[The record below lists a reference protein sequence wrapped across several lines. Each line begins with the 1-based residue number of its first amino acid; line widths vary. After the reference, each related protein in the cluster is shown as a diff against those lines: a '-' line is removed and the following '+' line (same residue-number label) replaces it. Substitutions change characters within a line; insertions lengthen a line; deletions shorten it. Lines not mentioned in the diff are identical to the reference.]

1 MKKIIQALAALT
13 VLCICLTGCA
23 VKPSSIDSPSPTTSP
38 SLSATTSS
46 KLARSATTSSKLA
59 SDYDTVLALKTE
71 GYQSL
76 SLKDFNAAV
85 KAAID
90 KDTDI
95 LSAFSTLMES
105 ITPNDEDYQ
114 FIYETLDY
122 SISETILPQISQP
135 VSISRYLKKHGD
147 EYTVESGE
155 TFYSFIFTALYS
167 VEYRVIDEAGVTVQE
182 RDELLN
188 DFHTELQNAVSEMIK
203 EQLTADGIKAELQ
216 KIADGLCTKLSTN
229 TLVFENAKIQSIEIL
244 EGTQEYQ
251 S

>member
-1 MKKIIQALAALT
+1 MKKLIQALAALT
-13 VLCICLTGCA
+13 VLCICFTGCA
-23 VKPSSIDSPSPTTSP
+23 EKPSSSDSPSPTTSP
-38 SLSATTSS
+38 SLSATISS
-46 KLARSATTSSKLA
+46 ILA

-76 SLKDFNAAV
+76 SLQDFNAAV
-85 KAAID
+85 KEAID
-90 KDTDI
+90 KDTDF
-95 LSAFSTLMES
+95 LSTFSTLMES

-114 FIYETLDY
+114 FIFETLDY

-135 VSISRYLKKHGD
+135 VAISRYLKKHED

-155 TFYSFIFTALYS
+155 SFYSFIFTALYS
-167 VEYRVIDEAGVTVQE
+167 VEYRVTDEAGLTVQE

-188 DFHTELQNAVSEMIK
+188 EFHTELQNAVSERSK
-203 EQLTADGIKAELQ
+203 EQLTAGGIKAELQ

-244 EGTQEYQ
+244 DGTQEYQ